1 VTGHP
6 SAEWVVQQLREAFSE
21 AGPYRYAI
29 FDHDTKFDQSV
40 VAFLQATGLTA
51 KRTGVQAPWQN
62 GTAERWVGS
71 CRREMLDHIIAL
83 NERHL
88 LRLLQDYAR
97 YHHQDRIHDS
107 LGKDTPEGRP
117 VEPKPDDNARVI
129 SLARLGGLH
138 HRYAWRRAA

>member
-1 VTGHP
+1 
-6 SAEWVVQQLREAFSE
+6 
-21 AGPYRYAI
+21 
-29 FDHDTKFDQSV
+29 
-40 VAFLQATGLTA
+40 
-51 KRTGVQAPWQN
+51 
-62 GTAERWVGS
+62 
-71 CRREMLDHIIAL
+71 MLDHIIVL

-88 LRLLQDYAR
+88 LRLLQDYVR

-117 VEPKPDDNARVI
+117 IEPKPDDNARVI

>member
-1 VTGHP
+1 
-6 SAEWVVQQLREAFSE
+6 LREAFSE

-29 FDHDTKFDQSV
+29 FDHDSKFDESV
-40 VAFLQATGLTA
+40 VAFLQSTGLTA

-71 CRREMLDHIIAL
+71 CRREMLDYIIAF

-88 LRLLQDYAR
+88 LRLLQDYVR

-107 LGKDTPEGRP
+107 LGKDAPEGRP
-117 VEPKPDDNARVI
+117 VEPKPDYNATVI

-138 HRYAWRRAA
+138 HRYVWRRAA